1 MAISIR
7 KTLSILRLRNPN
19 LHTLLPPSLAPE
31 QFAEAEVGCLTLVL
45 AIGTVIVTSD
55 SWFWFWVWVLLV
67 NVGDVVI
74 QRLPLEV
81 LQPAR
86 RGLGAGGLV
95 VEDGVAVGGLA
106 AAVPEDGALQHRQPR
121 HIVHHHVNQSHQ
133 TPTQT

>member
-7 KTLSILRLRNPN
+7 KTLSILRLRNSN

-31 QFAEAEVGCLTLVL
+31 YFAETEVGCLTLVL
-45 AIGTVIVTSD
+45 AIGTVTSD
-55 SWFWFWVWVLLV
+55 SWVWVILV

>member
-31 QFAEAEVGCLTLVL
+31 YFAETEVGCLTLVL
-45 AIGTVIVTSD
+45 AIGTVTSD
-55 SWFWFWVWVLLV
+55 SWVWVGVLLV

-121 HIVHHHVNQSHQ
+121 HIVHHHVDQSHQ

>member
-31 QFAEAEVGCLTLVL
+31 YFAETEVGCLTLVL
-45 AIGTVIVTSD
+45 AIGTVTSD
-55 SWFWFWVWVLLV
+55 SWFWFWFWVILV
-67 NVGDVVI
+67 NEGDVVI